1 MIPVIWLQN
10 LHHKNYLEQLAVLP
24 TNDYKTNF
32 THPHEFVEQQYNQ
45 QSHSTYIY
53 FGFDINNKINT
64 FAIR

>member
-1 MIPVIWLQN
+1 
-10 LHHKNYLEQLAVLP
+10 LEQLAVLP

-32 THPHEFVEQQYNQ
+32 THPHQFVEQQYNE
-45 QSHSTYIY
+45 QSRSTYIY